1 MDHNETSTFTPFDYM
16 TQTRELQMLKTMLP
30 YMKDTQKK
38 QFAILI
44 KYMELQNTVQ
54 VFSQEDKV
62 MSMCSVDEGSNNMVA
77 MLNDLRVFC
86 TSKEQE
92 CLRICSP
99 CLRPTKPSSVKQ
111 KGIPMPYDFLNN
123 NPLLADMSPEKLQ
136 FLMNFATAKKPT
148 DIKEMMPFLL
158 SAMNSAKSNN
168 IQFSEPETDLLFQIL
183 KQNMSA
189 EESAKADKI
198 MNLMKNRRS
207 GS

>member
-54 VFSQEDKV
+54 LFSQEDKV

-77 MLNDLRVFC
+77 MLNDLRAFC

-92 CLRICSP
+92 TI
-99 CLRPTKPSSVKQ
+99 
-111 KGIPMPYDFLNN
+111 
-123 NPLLADMSPEKLQ
+123 DMLVN
-136 FLMNFATAKKPT
+136 M
-148 DIKEMMPFLL
+148 
-158 SAMNSAKSNN
+158 
-168 IQFSEPETDLLFQIL
+168 FSMLETYETIF
-183 KQNMSA
+183 S
-189 EESAKADKI
+189 
-198 MNLMKNRRS
+198 
-207 GS
+207 

>member
-1 MDHNETSTFTPFDYM
+1 M

-30 YMKDTQKK
+30 YMKDAQKK

-62 MSMCSVDEGSNNMVA
+62 MSMCSVDEGSNNVVA
-77 MLNDLRVFC
+77 MLNDLRAFC
-86 TSKEQE
+86 TSKAPET
-92 CLRICSP
+92 ID
-99 CLRPTKPSSVKQ
+99 
-111 KGIPMPYDFLNN
+111 M
-123 NPLLADMSPEKLQ
+123 LAKMFSILELQ

>member
-92 CLRICSP
+92 TIDMLANSYALRFFEQQSAS
-99 CLRPTKPSSVKQ
+99 RRYVS
-111 KGIPMPYDFLNN
+111 G
-123 NPLLADMSPEKLQ
+123 E
-136 FLMNFATAKKPT
+136 ATVSH
-148 DIKEMMPFLL
+148 ELCH
-158 SAMNSAKSNN
+158 S
-168 IQFSEPETDLLFQIL
+168 Q
-183 KQNMSA
+183 
-189 EESAKADKI
+189 KAD
-198 MNLMKNRRS
+198 RH
-207 GS
+207 

>member
-54 VFSQEDKV
+54 
-62 MSMCSVDEGSNNMVA
+62 GSNNMVA

-92 CLRICSP
+92 TID
-99 CLRPTKPSSVKQ
+99 
-111 KGIPMPYDFLNN
+111 M
-123 NPLLADMSPEKLQ
+123 LANM
-136 FLMNFATAKKPT
+136 
-148 DIKEMMPFLL
+148 
-158 SAMNSAKSNN
+158 
-168 IQFSEPETDLLFQIL
+168 FSMLETYETIF
-183 KQNMSA
+183 S
-189 EESAKADKI
+189 
-198 MNLMKNRRS
+198 
-207 GS
+207 